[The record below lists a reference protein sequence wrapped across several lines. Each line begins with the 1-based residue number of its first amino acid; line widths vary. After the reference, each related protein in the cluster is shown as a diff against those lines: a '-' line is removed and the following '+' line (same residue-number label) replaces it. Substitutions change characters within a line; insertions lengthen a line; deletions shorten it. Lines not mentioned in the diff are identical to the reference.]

1 MEWERDGDGMGE
13 RWMMEW
19 GRDGD
24 GMGERWGEI
33 LIKVRVKVDSLI
45 LDSCISITD
54 SIRPFNSA
62 PPPPPPP

>member
-33 LIKVRVKVDSLI
+33 LIKVMYKRLR
-45 LDSCISITD
+45 LTH
-54 SIRPFNSA
+54 
-62 PPPPPPP
+62 